1 MLPFFTNP
9 YPDELLYSAIAR
21 YHFYSGNLDYKDTLE
36 ELFDNRSVIPSVEIG
51 SHFSVLAAKLG
62 LHYSNEKL
70 LAKHTIYPYYS
81 SFLDKDRQQ
90 EILNDV
96 QELGQA
102 LYTRLGTVAG
112 SICRKKGLY
121 YCAECARLDIEKYG
135 DPYIHREH
143 QLQGIDYCPHHELQ
157 LKKYPIT
164 KDSRIAYIRFEEKY
178 MNFSPLYKVDS
189 YKDISI
195 QLAKQAYKLLQLS
208 LHSLCREEIR
218 LKYRALLRERN
229 LVTASNHVRQEE
241 LYRAINSYFPQ
252 GFLEKYESSINQEDE
267 YNWLKIITRNTK
279 RHVHPFRHLLLLHFL
294 EQDIND
300 FVEVASDN
308 GPFGSGPYPCLN
320 RAATHYKELMIPS
333 VEVTCDFKSKAPI
346 GTFHCSCGFVY
357 ARKGPDTFLSDKYK
371 IGRVKVFGEVWKE
384 RLQELL
390 KQNLST
396 RSIARTLGVDSKTV
410 KKYSKEGIDKQLVE
424 NDNQLIVQYKKEFAQ
439 GVCKHS
445 SLTRTEI
452 RTKYPKQY
460 AYLYRHDKEW
470 LMATLPANKKRSPA
484 VNHVNWEKRDKEYVV
499 KIKDLH
505 LKLLSLE
512 KPVHITKT
520 LLGKKLNILANLER
534 HLNKLPN
541 TQQLLNDIT
550 ETVQQFQI
558 RRCYKVIDET
568 MENNAVVL
576 LWKVQKIAAI
586 KSHHFHEI
594 KPILERYI
602 KNKQDVKEDE
612 QTTG

>member
-1 MLPFFTNP
+1 MLPFFTDP

-21 YHFYSGNLDYKDTLE
+21 YHFYSGNLDCKDTLE
-36 ELFDNRSVIPSVEIG
+36 ELFDNRSVIPSVEVG
-51 SHFSVLAAKLG
+51 SHFSILVTRLG
-62 LHYSNEKL
+62 PHYSIEKL
-70 LAKHTIYPYYS
+70 LAEHTIYPYYS
-81 SFLDKDRQQ
+81 SFLDKGRQQ
-90 EILNDV
+90 AILKDV
-96 QELGQA
+96 QEMGQA
-102 LYTRLGTVAG
+102 LYTRLGIVAG
-112 SICRKKGLY
+112 SICRKEELH
-121 YCAECARLDIEKYG
+121 YCSECAQQDITKYG
-135 DPYIHREH
+135 EPYIHREH

-157 LKKYPIT
+157 LRKYQT
-164 KDSRIAYIRFEEKY
+164 TNDSRIEYIRFEEKH
-178 MNFSPLYKVDS
+178 MNFSPLYEGDL
-189 YKDISI
+189 YKDISV

-229 LVTASNHVRQEE
+229 LVTASNRVRQKE
-241 LYRAINSYFPQ
+241 LYRAVNSYFPQ
-252 GFLEKYESSINQEDE
+252 GFLEKYESSINQKDE
-267 YNWLKIITRNTK
+267 YNWLKVITRNTK

-294 EQDIND
+294 EQDINV

-320 RAATHYKELMIPS
+320 RAATHYKELVIPS
-333 VEVTCDFKSKAPI
+333 IKVTRDFKTKAPI
-346 GTFHCSCGFVY
+346 GTFHCACGFVY
-357 ARKGPDTFLSDKYK
+357 ARKGPDITSGDRFK
-371 IGRVKVFGEVWKE
+371 IGRVKAFGDVWKKQ
-384 RLQELL
+384 LKELL

-439 GVCKHS
+439 GLCKYT

-470 LMATLPANKKRSPA
+470 LMVTLPTNKKSSPA
-484 VNHVNWEKRDKEYVV
+484 VNHVNWEKRDKEYVA

-505 LKLLSLE
+505 MKLFSLE
-512 KPVHITKT
+512 KPVRVTKT

-558 RRCYKVIDET
+558 RRCYKVIDEI
-568 MENNAVVL
+568 MENNEVVL
-576 LWKVQKIAAI
+576 LWKVQRIAAI
-586 KSHHFHEI
+586 KSHHFHDIE
-594 KPILERYI
+594 PILERYI
-602 KNKQDVKEDE
+602 KNK
-612 QTTG
+612 